1 MPRLQSGG
9 ICSRWSQDDNINSAM
24 HTENKQGGKRSKG
37 KGGRPKKSDSKTA
50 VLVVRMTPEERAAIE
65 QKAIQAGIK
74 IGEWFRKAAENATI
88 IPRFTVEE
96 IGYLRSLAGLCNNL
110 NQLARVANRE
120 GIGSLVMTLQALT
133 KKVAAYL
140 DKLKNDDR

>member
-1 MPRLQSGG
+1 MQTDR
-9 ICSRWSQDDNINSAM
+9 
-24 HTENKQGGKRSKG
+24 KQNTKQIKG
-37 KGGRPKKSDSKTA
+37 KGGRPKKDDSKTA

-65 QKAIQAGIK
+65 QKAIQAGVK
-74 IGEWFRKAAENATI
+74 IGEWFRKAAEDATI
-88 IPRFTVEE
+88 TPRFTVEE

-120 GIGSLVMTLQALT
+120 GIGSLAMTLQALI